1 MAKATR
7 KRYTHGCFLESMLWG
22 RDPMCRLLAVI
33 VAIAFTHLI
42 AMGVSP
48 ADARQNSDWRGCN
61 ARNADERISACTRI
75 IDRGRESAN
84 NRASAYNNRGI
95 AYFSKGENDRAIRD
109 FDEAIQLKPRN
120 HVLLYNR
127 GFAYSNQSDYDRA
140 IQDYDEAISLYPKY
154 TIAFNDRGNAYYRK
168 GDYDKA
174 IRGYDDAIRLDPRN
188 AIAYANRANAYRMK
202 ADYDR
207 AIRDFDESIRL
218 DPKDSGALRGRG
230 QLYADKGDYG
240 RAISDLTE
248 AIRRRSDDADS
259 YNVRG
264 FVYKQQGE
272 NDSAIRDLD
281 QAIKLQPK
289 LALAFS
295 NRGDAWRQR
304 GDVDRAIID
313 LDEAIRLDPSMTPA
327 YVNRGLAYEKKGDIE
342 RAKIE
347 FGTALAKAP
356 GKFTTTKEAREKAR
370 ERLMA
375 LGATPAATVS
385 ADAQPQISP
394 GPVSSSQVSPSQAAV
409 SQASPAPVSL
419 NESGTI
425 ERGPRVALVIGNG
438 AYANVSPLSNPSND
452 AREMAG
458 ALRELGF
465 KVIEGYNLDSTT
477 MRGRIA
483 DFGAALPG
491 AGVSL
496 FYYAGHGMQVAGKNY
511 LIPVD
516 AKLERPSSLGVEA
529 IEVGTVLSDMEAEKR
544 INLVFLDACRD
555 NPLSRSLARSF
566 GTSRAAAV
574 GQGLAQLNAGIGTLI
589 TFATSPDTVALDG
602 SGKNSPFTAAML
614 KYIRTPGLEIRS
626 MLTRVRA
633 DVIRATN
640 ERQVPWDHSSLT
652 GDFYFRPGS

>member
-1 MAKATR
+1 
-7 KRYTHGCFLESMLWG
+7 
-22 RDPMCRLLAVI
+22 MCKLLAFI
-33 VAIAFTHLI
+33 VAIAFSHLI
-42 AMGVSP
+42 AMGASP
-48 ADARQNSDWRGCN
+48 AHARQNSDWRGCN
-61 ARNADERISACTRI
+61 TGNADQRIAACTRI
-75 IDRGRESAN
+75 LDRGHESTN
-84 NRASAYNNRGI
+84 NRASAYNSRGI
-95 AYFSKGENDRAIRD
+95 AYFSKGENDRAMRD
-109 FDEAIQLKPRN
+109 FDEAIRLKPKSP
-120 HVLLYNR
+120 VLLYNR
-127 GFAYSNQSDYDRA
+127 GFAYYSKGDYDRA
-140 IQDYDEAISLYPKY
+140 IQDYDEAIGIFPKY
-154 TIAFNDRGNAYYRK
+154 LLAINDRGNAYYRK
-168 GDYDKA
+168 GDYDRA
-174 IRGYDDAIRLDPRN
+174 IRGYDDAIRLNPKT
-188 AIAYANRANAYRMK
+188 AITYANRANAYRMK

-218 DPKDSGALRGRG
+218 DPKDPGAIRSRG
-230 QLYADKGDYG
+230 QLYTDKGDYG
-240 RAISDLTE
+240 RAIGDLSE
-248 AIRRRSDDADS
+248 AIRLKSDDAES
-259 YNVRG
+259 YNARG
-264 FVYKQQGE
+264 FIYKQQGE

-304 GDVDRAIID
+304 GDFDRAVID

-327 YVNRGLAYEKKGDIE
+327 YVYRGLAYEKKGDVE

-356 GKFTTTKEAREKAR
+356 GKFATTKEALEKAR
-370 ERLMA
+370 ERLAA
-375 LGATPAATVS
+375 LGAKPVATVS
-385 ADAQPQISP
+385 TDAQPQISP
-394 GPVSSSQVSPSQAAV
+394 GPVSSSPVSPSQAAA

-465 KVIEGYNLDSTT
+465 KVIEGYNLDSTS

-483 DFGAALPG
+483 EFGAALPG

-555 NPLSRSLARSF
+555 NPLSRSLAKSF
-566 GTSRAAAV
+566 GTSRSSTV

-602 SGKNSPFTAAML
+602 LGKNSPFTSAML

-633 DVIRATN
+633 DVIKATN

>member
-1 MAKATR
+1 
-7 KRYTHGCFLESMLWG
+7 MLLG
-22 RDPMCRLLAVI
+22 HDPMCKLIAIIL
-33 VAIAFTHLI
+33 AIAFTGLVTI
-42 AMGVSP
+42 GVSP
-48 ADARQNSDWRGCN
+48 ADARRQNSAWRECN
-61 ARNADERISACTRI
+61 TGNADQRISACTGI
-75 IDRGRESAN
+75 IDRGRESTN
-84 NRASAYNNRGI
+84 NRASAYNSRGI

-109 FDEAIQLKPRN
+109 FDEAIRLRPKIA
-120 HVLLYNR
+120 VLLYNR
-127 GFAYSNQSDYDRA
+127 GFAYYSKGDYDRA
-140 IQDYDEAISLYPKY
+140 IQDYDAAIGIFPKY
-154 TIAFNDRGNAYYRK
+154 MLAFNDRGNAYYRK
-168 GDYDKA
+168 GDYDRA
-174 IRGYDDAIRLDPRN
+174 IRGYDDAIRLNPKI

-207 AIRDFDESIRL
+207 AIRDFDDAIRL
-218 DPKDSGALRGRG
+218 DPKDPGAIRSRG
-230 QLYADKGDYG
+230 QLYTDKGDYG
-240 RAISDLTE
+240 RAIGDLSE
-248 AIRRRSDDADS
+248 AVRLKSDDAES
-259 YNVRG
+259 YNARG
-264 FVYKQQGE
+264 FIYKQQDE
-272 NDSAIRDLD
+272 NDAAIRDLD

-289 LALAFS
+289 LAVAFS
-295 NRGDAWRQR
+295 NRGDAWRRR
-304 GDVDRAIID
+304 GDADRAIID
-313 LDEAIRLDPSMTPA
+313 LDEAIRLDPSMTAA
-327 YVNRGLAYEKKGDIE
+327 YVYRGLAYEKKGDIE

-347 FGTALAKAP
+347 FGTALARTP
-356 GKFTTTKEAREKAR
+356 GKFAATKEALEKAR
-370 ERLMA
+370 ERLAA
-375 LGATPAATVS
+375 LGEKPVVTAS
-385 ADAQPQISP
+385 ADPPPPISP
-394 GPVSSSQVSPSQAAV
+394 GEVSSSQTAANQAAAGPASV
-409 SQASPAPVSL
+409 SEAASI
-419 NESGTI
+419 ES
-425 ERGPRVALVIGNG
+425 GPRVALVIGNG
-438 AYANVSPLSNPSND
+438 AYANVTPLSNPAND

-566 GTSRAAAV
+566 GPSRSTII
-574 GQGLAQLNAGIGTLI
+574 GQGLAQLPAGIGTLI

-602 SGKNSPFTAAML
+602 SGKNSPFTSAML

-633 DVIRATN
+633 DVIKATN

-652 GDFYFRPGS
+652 GDFYFRRGS